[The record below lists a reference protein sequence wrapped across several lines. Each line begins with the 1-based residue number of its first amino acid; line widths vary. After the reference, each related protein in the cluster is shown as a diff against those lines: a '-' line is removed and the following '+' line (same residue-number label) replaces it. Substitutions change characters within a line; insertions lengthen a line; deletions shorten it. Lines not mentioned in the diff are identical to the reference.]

1 MIHFKNVNSIKTDK
15 ITYILEDQA
24 FSDLSFSAA
33 LVTIPIHNN
42 TYNNNTCHNMFS
54 FFNFEVEFNLRSRG
68 RTSVLNLW
76 KIKY

>member
-1 MIHFKNVNSIKTDK
+1 MIHLKNVNSIKTDK

-33 LVTIPIHNN
+33 LVTTSPIQHH
-42 TYNNNTCHNMFS
+42 NTCHNMF
-54 FFNFEVEFNLRSRG
+54 FFLNFEVELNLRSRG